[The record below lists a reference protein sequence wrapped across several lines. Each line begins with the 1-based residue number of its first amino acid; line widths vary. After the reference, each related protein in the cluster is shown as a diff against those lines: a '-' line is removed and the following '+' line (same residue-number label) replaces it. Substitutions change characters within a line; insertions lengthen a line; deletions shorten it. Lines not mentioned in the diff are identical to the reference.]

1 MHTEASIRTYTG
13 RYFDILNPQA
23 KDVSII
29 DIAHALSQLCR
40 FTGHTEEFYSVAQHS
55 WLVSHYVPEEFAL
68 DGLLHDASEAY
79 MTDLNRPL
87 KHSPEMSR
95 YRTTEKALSKVIQER
110 FGLGPEPKEVKD
122 VDYRMCAT
130 EMRDLMGGAV
140 CAAKPFAFTIGYMEP
155 RRAQDIF
162 LKRFHELRFFCRFYR
177 PERVRI
183 GIDKIATVQ

>member
-55 WLVSHYVPEEFAL
+55 WLVSHYVPAEFAL

-79 MTDLNRPL
+79 MADLNRPL

-95 YRTTEKALSKVIQER
+95 YRTAEKALSKVIQER

-130 EMRDLMGGAV
+130 EMRDLMGGTVYDAT
-140 CAAKPFAFTIGYMEP
+140 KPFDFTIGSMEP
-155 RRAQDIF
+155 RLAQDLF
-162 LKRFHELRFFCRFYR
+162 LERFHELRFYRAERFR
-177 PERVRI
+177 K
-183 GIDKIATVQ
+183 GLDKIPTLQ